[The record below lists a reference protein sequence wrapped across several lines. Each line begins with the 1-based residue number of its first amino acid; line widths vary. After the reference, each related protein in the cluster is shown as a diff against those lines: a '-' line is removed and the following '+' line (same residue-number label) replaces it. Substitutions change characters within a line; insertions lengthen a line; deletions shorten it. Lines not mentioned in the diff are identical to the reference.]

1 MPAADVSRSTD
12 FVQGNLAC
20 AEGAIAAG
28 CRFFAGYP
36 ITPATEIGEHLA
48 RRLPSEDGTFIQTE
62 DEIAAMASVIGA
74 SWGGA
79 KAMTATSGPGIS
91 LMAENIGLAVSTET
105 PCVIVNVQRGGPST
119 GSPSIALQGDMLQP
133 RFGSHGEYRIVAIA
147 PCSPQ
152 EMFDHTVWAFNKAER
167 YRTPVFVLADAMV
180 GHMREA
186 VSYPVSSELTIEDR
200 KVLPRYEGIHQQIF
214 LDEEVAPMPVFGRG
228 LKANV
233 TGSAHLRD
241 GFRNVSDPKV
251 LDNLIKTLAAKITRH
266 RSDLVVVRE
275 DRMRDADVVLFSYGI
290 TSRAV
295 LAAVDLARR
304 EGIRAGSMRAVTVW
318 PFPDAEVALMAA
330 RVKRII
336 VCENNLGQLVHF
348 VRSAVGGHAGVDL
361 LTPDPLG
368 TLLDPEDILAVIKE
382 DL

>member
-1 MPAADVSRSTD
+1 MSVDNVEVRND
-12 FVQGNLAC
+12 FVQGNVAC
-20 AEGAIAAG
+20 AEGALAAG

-36 ITPATEIGEHLA
+36 ITPATEIAEHMS
-48 RRLPSEDGTFIQTE
+48 RRMPCEDGTFIQTE
-62 DEIAAMASVIGA
+62 DEIAAMAAVIGA

-91 LMAENIGLAVSTET
+91 LMAENIGLAVATET
-105 PCVIVNVQRGGPST
+105 PCVLVNVQRGGPST

-147 PCSPQ
+147 PSSPQ
-152 EMFDHTVWAFNKAER
+152 EMFAHTVWAFNMAER
-167 YRTPVFVLADAMV
+167 YRTPVFVLADTMV

-186 VSYPVSSELTIEDR
+186 VAYPPASELTVDNR
-200 KVLPRYEGIHQQIF
+200 KVLPRYEGVHQQIF
-214 LDEEVAPMPVFGRG
+214 LDENVAPMPVFGRG

-233 TGSAHLRD
+233 TGSAHLPD

-251 LDNLIKTLAAKITRH
+251 LDNLIKTLAAKIDRH
-266 RSDLVVVRE
+266 RGDLVIMRE
-275 DRMRDADVVLFSYGI
+275 HRMQDAEVVLFSYGL
-290 TSRAV
+290 TSRAA
-295 LAAVDLARR
+295 LAAVELARLH
-304 EGIRAGSMRAVTVW
+304 GIRAGSLRAVTVW
-318 PFPDAEVALMAA
+318 PFPEAEIAAVAA

-348 VRSAVGGHAGVDL
+348 VRSAVDGKAAVDL
-361 LTPDPLG
+361 LSPDPLG
-368 TLLDPEDILAVIKE
+368 TLLDPEDILAVVKE